1 MGELYSNPRKNQ
13 ALFAGSLFWGIGD
26 DQGLS
31 VCQLWE
37 RGTRRC
43 SFANYVDQ
51 VRVGPGEEGSPASA
65 SHSSSWSLLQE
76 LPLFPRAHDCRPR
89 SGFFRPRT
97 LIRPFSLRTRAVSN
111 SCQTLGRASQAPVP
125 QPGLARSPLL
135 SELADAPC
143 TPSPRPRVA
152 RSRRAARTRPLGFA
166 RARIAASAASL
177 YLRLKDNCAGT
188 A

>member
-51 VRVGPGEEGSPASA
+51 VRVGPGEE
-65 SHSSSWSLLQE
+65 
-76 LPLFPRAHDCRPR
+76 DRPR
-89 SGFFRPRT
+89 RHLTLALGHFCKNFLSSRVRTIVGREVDFSG
-97 LIRPFSLRTRAVSN
+97 
-111 SCQTLGRASQAPVP
+111 LG
-125 QPGLARSPLL
+125 L
-135 SELADAPC
+135 
-143 TPSPRPRVA
+143 
-152 RSRRAARTRPLGFA
+152 
-166 RARIAASAASL
+166 
-177 YLRLKDNCAGT
+177 
-188 A
+188 